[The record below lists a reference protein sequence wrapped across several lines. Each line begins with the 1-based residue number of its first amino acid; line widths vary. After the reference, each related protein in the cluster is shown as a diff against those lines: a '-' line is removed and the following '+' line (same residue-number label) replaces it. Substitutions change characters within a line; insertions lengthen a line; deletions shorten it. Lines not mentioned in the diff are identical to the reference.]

1 LQEIYESTSERE
13 RYHAEMQL
21 GFDQIRQCKEVVL
34 LRHRRVLVDI
44 IALKSEREMASAIES

>member
-1 LQEIYESTSERE
+1 
-13 RYHAEMQL
+13 MQL